1 MKLAQEQPDNVC
13 LACGDIWGA
22 HKLKSSES
30 HRIWVDRCDV
40 CLDTR
45 AVADA
50 SEFGYL
56 KEGWDG
62 GKEMVS

>member
-13 LACGDIWGA
+13 SPCGSAWGV
-22 HKLKSSES
+22 HKLKD
-30 HRIWVDRCDV
+30 HQYRIWVDKCDV
-40 CLDTR
+40 CLDLR
-45 AVADA
+45 AVCDA

-62 GKEMVS
+62 QKVVC

>member
-13 LACGDIWGA
+13 SECGAKWGI
-22 HKLKSSES
+22 HRPKNHEY
-30 HRIWVDRCDV
+30 RIWIDKCDV
-40 CLDTR
+40 CSDMR
-45 AVADA
+45 AVSDA

-62 GKEMVS
+62 GTEVVC

>member
-1 MKLAQEQPDNVC
+1 
-13 LACGDIWGA
+13 
-22 HKLKSSES
+22 
-30 HRIWVDRCDV
+30 V
-40 CLDTR
+40 CLDLR
-45 AVADA
+45 AVSDV

>member
-13 LACGDIWGA
+13 SPCGITWGV
-22 HKLKSSES
+22 HKPKDHSY
-30 HRIWVDRCDV
+30 RIWVDKCDV
-40 CLDTR
+40 CSDLR
-45 AVADA
+45 AVCDA

-62 GKEMVS
+62 NKVVC

>member
-13 LACGDIWGA
+13 SDCGAKWGI
-22 HKLKSSES
+22 HKPKNHEY
-30 HRIWVDRCDV
+30 RIWIDLCDV
-40 CLDTR
+40 CSNTR
-45 AVADA
+45 AVIDA

-62 GKEMVS
+62 GKEMVC